1 MNNRINN
8 KINNNSLTSDDFVIV
23 PFEKISEEALDG
35 LINEFILREGTDYG
49 QKEYTLQEKHEQLK
63 KQLISGKIKIVFDSQ
78 EQTASLIRSEHLSSA
93 RSKDFCI

>member
-49 QKEYTLQEKHEQLK
+49 KKEYTLQEKHEQLK

-78 EQTASLIRSEHLSSA
+78 EQTASLIRSEYLSSA